1 MRFGA
6 QAARVHAW
14 SDGAFA
20 ALEPLLGERRR
31 SGRIRECHGD
41 LHCANVVRWRGR
53 LVPFDAIEFDPALRC
68 IDVANDLAFLTMD
81 LAARGRPDL
90 RMAVLNA
97 WAESLGDYAALPLL
111 PYYETYRAVVRAKVA
126 ALRAGQVQ
134 RDTASNL
141 VAESAVERYLGWA
154 ASRIERRI
162 PGLVLT
168 CGLSGFG
175 QDVARA
181 PAGRPMRCNARAFGR
196 GTQATCG
203 ADGACRLA
211 VAAGRGHLHPRIQLE
226 NLHASRSNA
235 RRPACRRA
243 NTSSSTQQTSVATSV
258 ASCCK
263 SPRGRVRAR
272 RSCSARRRSRSL
284 RSRIAARRSAGA
296 DASEADVSLLDRQP
310 AYWEPLT
317 DDERGIAV
325 VVDAAQPRS
334 AEVAI
339 ERLRSDARERL
350 SGFSRRL
357 AFPPTRCMAG
367 GRAPLRRYCR

>member
-1 MRFGA
+1 MAHLR
-6 QAARVHAW
+6 AW
-14 SDGAFA
+14 SDGTIA
-20 ALEPLLGERRR
+20 ALEPLLDERRR

-97 WAESLGDYAALPLL
+97 WAERLGDYAALPLL

-134 RDTASNL
+134 RDTASN
-141 VAESAVERYLGWA
+141 VATESAVERYLGWA
-154 ASRIERRI
+154 TSRIERPT

-168 CGLSGFG
+168 CGLSGSG
-175 QDVARA
+175 KTWLARRLAEQCHALHLRSDVERKRLAGLTALADSRSPPDAGIYTREFNSRTYTRLAECASACLQGGEHVIVDAASLRRDERRQLLQVAASQGARA
-181 PAGRPMRCNARAFGR
+181 SIVFCTAPIA
-196 GTQATCG
+196 
-203 ADGACRLA
+203 
-211 VAAGRGHLHPRIQLE
+211 I
-226 NLHASRSNA
+226 
-235 RRPACRRA
+235 
-243 NTSSSTQQTSVATSV
+243 
-258 ASCCK
+258 
-263 SPRGRVRAR
+263 
-272 RSCSARRRSRSL
+272 L
-284 RSRIAARRSAGA
+284 RSRIAARRGAGA

-310 AYWEPLT
+310 AYLEPLT

-334 AEVAI
+334 AEDAI
-339 ERLRSDARERL
+339 EQLRTTLARD
-350 SGFSRRL
+350 
-357 AFPPTRCMAG
+357 
-367 GRAPLRRYCR
+367 